1 MTRKER
7 KEELENYKNLAENYL
22 KKLLEE
28 KNAREELQKKY
39 DELKNKIETTTLIEP
54 KVMLNKIDYASDVN
68 ENIESLETKLIN
80 ICKKFYF
87 ESALTKPFVYRNYPI
102 ESECLT
108 YGEWLNEFNKYHMY
122 TPLSDLL
129 KNNSIKDILAF
140 FDNELKAYY
149 NQEIEKIKTSNKEV
163 LVKHYMKIEKGA
175 KQ

>member
-7 KEELENYKNLAENYL
+7 KEELENYKSLADNYL
-22 KKLLEE
+22 KKFLDE

-39 DELKNKIETTTLIEP
+39 DELKNKIETTPLIEP
-54 KVMLNKIDYASDVN
+54 KVMVDNVCLNEV
-68 ENIESLETKLIN
+68 SLETQLIN

-87 ESALTKPFVYRNYPI
+87 ESGFILPLVYRNYPI
-102 ESECLT
+102 ESECLS
-108 YGEWLNEFNKYHMY
+108 YEEWLNEFNKYHMY
-122 TPLSDLL
+122 TPLSELL
-129 KNNSIKDILAF
+129 KNNSIKDILSF

-149 NQEIEKIKTSNKEV
+149 NQEIENIKTSNKEV